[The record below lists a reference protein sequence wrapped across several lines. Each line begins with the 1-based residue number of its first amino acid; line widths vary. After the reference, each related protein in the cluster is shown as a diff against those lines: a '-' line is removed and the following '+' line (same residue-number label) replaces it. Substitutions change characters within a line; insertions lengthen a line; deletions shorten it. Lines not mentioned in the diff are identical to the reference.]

1 MFLKQKLLKNKTCHV
16 IHFFLVP
23 CLGMDIGEGA
33 GEVEPSNQTLTDWR
47 RGQKL
52 GGTWPVE
59 KWKSRPCVANMVKPT
74 STEVSSSSFL
84 RRNCWQQALVVLPQ
98 KNQSIFSA
106 SNFLVLVI
114 LYTGAGVQL
123 KNSFCLSR
131 GLTETSLGLF
141 QRDKVGIFSSPLPPT
156 LNFRLTV
163 LSTAVLMKVKDVFG
177 LKAKGSCTLKLRL
190 KLEKESMRCSR

>member
-1 MFLKQKLLKNKTCHV
+1 MLNFLGSLWEECSSEFWGINKKKKIMYSVMLRIGSFSKHMFLKQKLLKNKTCHV
-16 IHFFLVP
+16 IHFFLVQ

-84 RRNCWQQALVVLPQ
+84 RRNCW
-98 KNQSIFSA
+98 
-106 SNFLVLVI
+106 
-114 LYTGAGVQL
+114 
-123 KNSFCLSR
+123 
-131 GLTETSLGLF
+131 
-141 QRDKVGIFSSPLPPT
+141 
-156 LNFRLTV
+156 
-163 LSTAVLMKVKDVFG
+163 
-177 LKAKGSCTLKLRL
+177 
-190 KLEKESMRCSR
+190 